1 MTDNWN
7 TSDEVDNLCFN
18 AVPILCGVN
27 ISLCNTGQA
36 NNKIR
41 KLPLGINQQAQ
52 CVDLLIALELHRPNL
67 NDVIGLRV
75 YSGRFEIERYK
86 DIFVNAGQLV
96 TFSET
101 LCVRE
106 S

>member
-1 MTDNWN
+1 
-7 TSDEVDNLCFN
+7 
-18 AVPILCGVN
+18 
-27 ISLCNTGQA
+27 
-36 NNKIR
+36 
-41 KLPLGINQQAQ
+41 
-52 CVDLLIALELHRPNL
+52 
-67 NDVIGLRV
+67 VIGIRV

-96 TFSET
+96 MFSET